1 MVSYKKYQLRNGLR
15 LLVHRD
21 PTTPMAVLNML
32 YDVGARDEEPSRTGF
47 AHLFEHLMFEGSV
60 NIPDFDVH
68 LQLAGGESN
77 AFTSNDITNY
87 YMTLP
92 AVNLETACW
101 LESDRMLGLAFSEEK
116 LRIQKN
122 VVAEEYRQSYLN
134 QPYGDTMLLLRP
146 LCYQVHPYQWPT
158 IGKNIDHIQTAGLD
172 EVMGF
177 FSRFYH
183 PANAIL
189 SISGPL
195 EESRVTDMAE
205 KWFGELPAG
214 EALQRRLPEE
224 PGQTEER
231 RLVVERDVPASQVY
245 IVFHSC
251 KRNDPAFFATDLLND
266 LLAHGES
273 SRLKENLEKKKK
285 IFSEINAY
293 LSGSIDTGMFV
304 ISGTV
309 SQGISPET
317 AEKAVW
323 QELEDLA
330 GERVGDSELQ
340 KVKNKVEASHQFSES
355 NLLARTMNLAYY
367 ELLGDADLMN
377 RQIDGYFRVAA
388 EDIRLLA
395 SEMFSKKRATVL
407 YYLTKKQ
414 S

>member
-1 MVSYKKYQLRNGLR
+1 
-15 LLVHRD
+15 
-21 PTTPMAVLNML
+21 
-32 YDVGARDEEPSRTGF
+32 
-47 AHLFEHLMFEGSV
+47 
-60 NIPDFDVH
+60 
-68 LQLAGGESN
+68 
-77 AFTSNDITNY
+77 
-87 YMTLP
+87 
-92 AVNLETACW
+92 
-101 LESDRMLGLAFSEEK
+101 
-116 LRIQKN
+116 
-122 VVAEEYRQSYLN
+122 
-134 QPYGDTMLLLRP
+134 
-146 LCYQVHPYQWPT
+146 
-158 IGKNIDHIQTAGLD
+158 
-172 EVMGF
+172 
-177 FSRFYH
+177 
-183 PANAIL
+183 
-189 SISGPL
+189 
-195 EESRVTDMAE
+195 
-205 KWFGELPAG
+205 
-214 EALQRRLPEE
+214 
-224 PGQTEER
+224 
-231 RLVVERDVPASQVY
+231 VPASLFY
-245 IVFHSC
+245 IVFHSF